1 VVKNQILK
9 INEIFYSL
17 QGESSRIGLPT
28 TFVRLTGCPMRCT
41 YCDTAYAFHEG
52 KNLSFDEIIDE
63 IKHFDTNFI
72 TVTGGEPLAQRS
84 CYAFLDQLCDI
95 GYDVSLE
102 TGGALSIKDVHEKV
116 KIILDIKTPGSGESE
131 NNHWD
136 NLLLIKPTDEIKIV
150 ITDQN
155 DYKWAKK
162 VIQEKGLYLNSDIL
176 FSPSFGDLEPSELAG
191 WILKDNL
198 KVRMQLQLHKIIW
211 GEKKGV

>member
-1 VVKNQILK
+1 VVKNQTLK

>member
-28 TFVRLTGCPMRCT
+28 TFIRLTGCPMRCN

-52 KNLSFDEIIDE
+52 KNLSFVEIIDE